1 MLQSVIEASIVEAED
16 GIIEKTLELL
26 LFIQGQCLI
35 LMNNSL
41 LLNMVQK
48 IKTRLDDLKK
58 LMEHQN
64 LSP

>member
-58 LMEHQN
+58 FMEHQN

>member
-35 LMNNSL
+35 LMNNFL

-58 LMEHQN
+58 FMEHQN